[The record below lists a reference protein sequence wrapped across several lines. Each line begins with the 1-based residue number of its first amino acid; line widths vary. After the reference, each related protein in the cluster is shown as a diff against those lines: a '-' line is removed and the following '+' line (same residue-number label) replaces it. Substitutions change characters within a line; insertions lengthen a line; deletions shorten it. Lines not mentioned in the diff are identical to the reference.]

1 MAIRSCQTEEII
13 MANFKVIRADGAQA
27 TITADRFESDG
38 AGTRFYNEDGGVVAS
53 FTYGQ
58 LTDVYPADV
67 VFEVPV
73 PPAQPED

>member
-1 MAIRSCQTEEII
+1 